1 MPRCQQSRLDNQE
14 LNVFPTVIADDTTYR
29 IGQDPQKANLGP
41 RQEGQLK
48 TDESRTSSISYL
60 RKGSSTMTIFLI
72 ANLLVL
78 LANLGCL
85 GMMIKLFTEW
95 MKEKKYRER

>member
-1 MPRCQQSRLDNQE
+1 
-14 LNVFPTVIADDTTYR
+14 
-29 IGQDPQKANLGP
+29 
-41 RQEGQLK
+41 
-48 TDESRTSSISYL
+48 
-60 RKGSSTMTIFLI
+60 MTIFLI